1 MAIKYLSIAQFA
13 ERVGVTRGTI
23 ISYNL
28 PVPDS
33 YIGKTRGW
41 LPSTIDDWQSRR
53 PGRGGTDS
61 GWNLPPEYAH
71 LAPKQAT
78 RGRKAK
84 PKPEPV
90 TEPDE
95 VEVA

>member
-41 LPSTIDDWQSRR
+41 LPSTIDEWQARR

-61 GWNLPPEYAH
+61 GWNLPPELAH
-71 LAPKQAT
+71 LAPKQGT
-78 RGRKAK
+78 RGRKAHK
-84 PKPEPV
+84 KKDTVDAE
-90 TEPDE
+90 
-95 VEVA
+95 